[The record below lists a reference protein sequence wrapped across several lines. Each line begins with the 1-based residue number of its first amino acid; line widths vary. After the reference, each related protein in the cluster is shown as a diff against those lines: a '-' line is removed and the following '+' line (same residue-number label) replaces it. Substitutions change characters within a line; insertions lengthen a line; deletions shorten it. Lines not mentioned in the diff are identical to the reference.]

1 MDDSSTGQPESPGRS
16 ENPGRPGTPGWSE
29 ALDPSAFPAGRR
41 FRTVAER
48 VLDAMLHAA
57 PESAT
62 GLGDHR
68 FDDRLTDWS
77 ADGVESRVVMLSDAL
92 AALDDVDE
100 GVLPTAERVDLEI
113 LRTAVARDLWLLT
126 ELREHERDPLVHLPG
141 DALYP
146 LLARQAGE
154 PAARL
159 RALAARMAAVPRR
172 LEVARDV
179 LHDMSRV
186 HVETAIVQ
194 ARGVAGMLG
203 GELDDLLAREPALRD
218 EVAPA
223 RAAAVDALTE
233 HLRWLEAQ
241 LPVSDADPRLGGRPF
256 AARLWYTLDTETTP
270 DSLLTRAESD
280 LQAVEEAIAELACE
294 IDGAPARPGQVR
306 EVLDRLAR
314 QAPVTD
320 ATILGL
326 CEQALAAATARVR
339 ELDLVAVPDDP
350 VRVIVMP
357 PARRGV
363 SVGYCDPPGPL
374 EPPGPDGLPLP
385 TFFAVSP
392 TPQDWSGERVT
403 SFYRE
408 YNGHM
413 LRDLTVH
420 EVMPG
425 HWLQLAHA
433 ARFTGSTRVRA
444 ANWSGPFV
452 EGWAVY
458 AEELLASAGLGL
470 GEELD
475 AALRMQQLKML
486 LRSTINAILDVRVH
500 AHGMTED
507 EAMRLM
513 TVRGHQE
520 EGEAAGKWR
529 RALLTSTQLSTYYVG
544 YHEVRDVVQRLD
556 SARPGALQRHLH
568 DEVLAHG
575 SPPPRHLR
583 TLLGLT

>member
-1 MDDSSTGQPESPGRS
+1 MDDSRR
-16 ENPGRPGTPGWSE
+16 GRPDDSDAGGQE
-29 ALDPSAFPAGRR
+29 ALGPAAVGPAGHR

-48 VLDAMLHAA
+48 VIDAMLHAE
-57 PESAT
+57 PEMAT
-62 GLGDHR
+62 ELGDHR
-68 FDDRLTDWS
+68 FDDRLTDYS
-77 ADGVESRVVMLSDAL
+77 ADGVGSRVAMLSDAL
-92 AALDDVDE
+92 AALDDVDDAA
-100 GVLPTAERVDLEI
+100 LPTSDQVDLEI

-126 ELREHERDPLVHLPG
+126 ELREFERNPLVHLPG
-141 DALYP
+141 DGLYP
-146 LLARQAGE
+146 LLAREVGE
-154 PAARL
+154 PADRL
-159 RALAARMAAVPRR
+159 RALAGRMAAVPHR
-172 LEVARDV
+172 LEVAREQ

-194 ARGVAGMLG
+194 ARGAIGMLG
-203 GELDDLLAREPALRD
+203 GEVDDLLTREPLLRG
-218 EVAPA
+218 EVEPA
-223 RAAAVDALTE
+223 RVLAVEALTE
-233 HLRWLEAQ
+233 HARWLEGQ
-241 LPVSDADPRLGGRPF
+241 VPVSDGDPRLGAERF
-256 AARLWYTLDTETTP
+256 AAKLWYTLDTETTA
-270 DSLLTRAESD
+270 DTLLTRAESD
-280 LQAVEEAIAELACE
+280 LQAVEEAIAEVASE
-294 IDGAPARPGQVR
+294 IDGAPPRAGQVR
-306 EVLDRLAR
+306 EVLDRLAG

-326 CEQALAAATARVR
+326 CEQALAVTTARVR
-339 ELDLVAVPDDP
+339 ELDLVTLPDDA
-350 VRVIVMP
+350 VRIIVMP

-363 SVGYCDPPGPL
+363 AIGYCDPPGPL
-374 EPPGPDGLPLP
+374 EPPGPDGQPLP

-392 TPQDWSGERVT
+392 TPEDWPADRVS

-408 YNGHM
+408 YNGHL

-420 EVMPG
+420 EAMPG

-433 ARFTGSTRVRA
+433 NRFAGSTRVRA
-444 ANWSGPFV
+444 AHQSGPFI

-458 AEELLASAGLGL
+458 AEELIAGAGLGL
-470 GEELD
+470 GEQLD

-500 AHGMTED
+500 TRGMTED

-513 TVRGHQE
+513 TGRGHQE

-544 YHEVRDVVQRLD
+544 YHEVRDVVQRLEV
-556 SARPGALQRHLH
+556 ARPGALQRQLH

-583 TLLGLT
+583 TLLGLS